1 MPCAQARARAPWSA
15 PDGIRLRAPGARC
28 APRARAPPRSR
39 GPRRV
44 IHTRCAVH
52 PCSSVLPPCAA
63 PLVGS
68 PSSFRFEFEL

>member
-28 APRARAPPRSR
+28 APRAR

-52 PCSSVLPPCAA
+52 PCSRVLPPCAA
-63 PLVGS
+63 PTVGS